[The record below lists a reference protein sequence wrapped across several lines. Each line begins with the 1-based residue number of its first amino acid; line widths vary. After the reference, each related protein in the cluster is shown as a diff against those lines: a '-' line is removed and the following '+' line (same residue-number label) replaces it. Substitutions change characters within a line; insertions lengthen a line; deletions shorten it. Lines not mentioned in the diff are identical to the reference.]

1 MKKIPHIIKH
11 FIRGNLIA
19 IGCVFVAYTMISFLY
34 YYIHLKQDPM
44 HFFGWWWSNIVSFK
58 VMDYKYYILGFEVLL
73 IILAI
78 YFVKTEGDDRS
89 GHEEYKN

>member
-1 MKKIPHIIKH
+1 
-11 FIRGNLIA
+11 
-19 IGCVFVAYTMISFLY
+19 
-34 YYIHLKQDPM
+34 M